1 LLANVALSELD
12 EHFARAWQAMDTTG
26 NQRLRRRAT
35 GLATYRLVRFAD
47 LCRGRHKS
55 AYAEVR
61 VMPTCP
67 EDALVGGLIGVA
79 GSA

>member
-1 LLANVALSELD
+1 MQVRQLVVRMGIIRGCSYGGILSPLLANVALSELD

-55 AYAEVR
+55 A
-61 VMPTCP
+61 
-67 EDALVGGLIGVA
+67 
-79 GSA
+79 